1 MYTHLY
7 LSFKDEAEAQAVLY
21 RMEGAVEAD
30 EENGIEA
37 QEGYEVPNYR
47 NIDTI
52 GIIYKPT
59 GEMLLGEDGEY
70 PDMQPIE
77 SWHVNIALC
86 EGEDAEALEGYE
98 VHPKS
103 PVRIW
108 G

>member
-70 PDMQPIE
+70 PDMQPIDG
-77 SWHVNIALC
+77 WHVNVIVA
-86 EGEDAEALEGYE
+86 EDEDAEALADYSVE
-98 VHPKS
+98 PKQ
-103 PVRIW
+103 PMRVW

>member
-1 MYTHLY
+1 MTNLY

-21 RMEGAVEAD
+21 HTEGAVEAD

-70 PDMQPIE
+70 PDMQPIDG
-77 SWHVNIALC
+77 WHVNVLLE
-86 EGEDAEALEGYE
+86 EGEDAEALADYL
-98 VHPKS
+98 VSPKQ
-103 PVRIW
+103 PVRVW
-108 G
+108 A